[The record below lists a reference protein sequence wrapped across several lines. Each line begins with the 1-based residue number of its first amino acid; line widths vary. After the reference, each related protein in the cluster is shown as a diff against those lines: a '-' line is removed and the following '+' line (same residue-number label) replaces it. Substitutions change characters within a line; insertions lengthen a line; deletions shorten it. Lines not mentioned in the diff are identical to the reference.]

1 MWIVDPSKK
10 ITVGFKF
17 PIHRLDDILDR
28 FSGAIVFSKIDLR
41 SGYHQIRIRPKNE
54 WKTAFKTKEGLYE
67 WLVMSFGLSNA
78 PITLMWV
85 MNQVLKPF
93 IGRFLVVYFHD
104 ILSYS
109 QLEVEHLSHLG
120 EVLTSVIGE

>member
-1 MWIVDPSKK
+1 M
-10 ITVGFKF
+10 GFKF
-17 PIHRLDDILDR
+17 PIPRLDDILDR
-28 FSGAIVFSKIDLR
+28 FRGVIVFSKIDLR
-41 SGYHQIRIRPKNE
+41 SGYHQIRIRPKDE

-85 MNQVLKPF
+85 MNPVLKPF

-104 ILSYS
+104 SLSYS
-109 QLEVEHLSHLG
+109 RLEVEHLLHLR